1 MRRAGF
7 AAAILFA
14 CLLIAGAVGI
24 AGAEARAVS
33 TRVVSAD
40 EREARLVLPAT
51 LGDVPLPL
59 VVLLHGFGSS
69 ADGLDRYLGI
79 SRRVGSDRF
88 ALLLPEGTRNW
99 IRMRFWNA
107 TPACCDFFRSGA
119 DDAGYLRAL
128 VQEVERI
135 VAVGRVYVIGY
146 SNGGFMAHR
155 LACDGMPKLAGIA
168 VLAGSSFERAERCDG
183 AAPVTVLQ
191 MHGDEDGLVAY
202 EGDPN
207 PLLGRGGFP
216 GAEEAA
222 ARWARR
228 GGCDAEAARTAGAL
242 DLERRI
248 AGAETAVAAYGNCD
262 AGIRVELWT
271 IAGGGHRPAF
281 VREIGRIVLAWLLT
295 PA

>member
-1 MRRAGF
+1 MGY
-7 AAAILFA
+7 AAAIAFA
-14 CLLIAGAVGI
+14 CLLIAGAAGI
-24 AGAEARAVS
+24 AEARGGS
-33 TRVVSAD
+33 TRVVSVD
-40 EREARLVLPAT
+40 EREARLLLPAT
-51 LGDVPLPL
+51 LGDNPLPL
-59 VVLLHGFGSS
+59 VVLLHGLGSS
-69 ADGLDRYLGI
+69 ADELDQYLGI

-107 TPACCDFFRSGA
+107 TPACCDFFRSGT

-128 VQEVERI
+128 VQEVEQI
-135 VAVGRVYVIGY
+135 VAVKRVYVIGY

-168 VLAGSSFERAERCDG
+168 VLAGSSFERAERCDE
-183 AAPVTVLQ
+183 AAPVSVLQ
-191 MHGDEDGLVAY
+191 MHGDEDRLVAY

-207 PLLGRGGFP
+207 PLLGRSGFP

-228 GGCDAEAARTAGAL
+228 GGCDAEAARTIGAL

-248 AGAETAVAAYGNCD
+248 AGAETAVSVYGNCD
-262 AGIRVELWT
+262 AGIQVALWT

-281 VREIGRIVLAWLLT
+281 TWEIGKIVLAWLLT

>member
-1 MRRAGF
+1 MRK
-7 AAAILFA
+7 AAWVLAVTSA
-14 CLLIAGAVGI
+14 CLLGAAAAGV

-33 TRVVSAD
+33 TRIISAD

-51 LGDVPLPL
+51 LGDNPLPL
-59 VVLLHGFGSS
+59 VMLLHGIGGS
-69 ADGLDRYLGI
+69 ADKLDQYLGI

-88 ALLLPEGTRNW
+88 ALLLPEGTRSW

-128 VQEVERI
+128 VREVERI
-135 VAVGRVYVIGY
+135 VAVGRIYVIGY

-183 AAPVTVLQ
+183 AAPVSVLQ

-202 EGDPN
+202 RGDPN
-207 PLLGRGGFP
+207 PLPGRGGFP
-216 GAEEAA
+216 GAEETA

-228 GGCDAEAARTAGAL
+228 GGCDAEAARAAGAL

-271 IAGGGHRPAF
+271 ISGGGHRPAF

-295 PA
+295 PM

>member
-1 MRRAGF
+1 MRKTGY
-7 AAAILFA
+7 AAAIVFA
-14 CLLIAGAVGI
+14 CLLIAGAVGM
-24 AGAEARAVS
+24 AEARADS

-51 LGDVPLPL
+51 LGDNPLPL

-69 ADGLDRYLGI
+69 ADELDRYLGI

-88 ALLLPEGTRNW
+88 ALLLPEGTRSW

-107 TPACCDFFRSGA
+107 TPACCDLFRSGV
-119 DDAGYLRAL
+119 DDAAYLRAL
-128 VQEVERI
+128 VREVEQI
-135 VAVGRVYVIGY
+135 VAVRRVHLIGY

-168 VLAGSSFERAERCDG
+168 VLAGSSFEQAELCDG
-183 AAPVTVLQ
+183 AAPVSVLQ
-191 MHGDEDGLVAY
+191 MHGDEDRLVAY

-222 ARWARR
+222 ARWAQR
-228 GGCDAEAARTAGAL
+228 GGCDAEAAQTAGAL

-248 AGAETAVAAYGNCD
+248 AGAETAVSAYGNCD

-281 VREIGRIVLAWLLT
+281 TREIGRIVLAWLLT
-295 PA
+295 PI